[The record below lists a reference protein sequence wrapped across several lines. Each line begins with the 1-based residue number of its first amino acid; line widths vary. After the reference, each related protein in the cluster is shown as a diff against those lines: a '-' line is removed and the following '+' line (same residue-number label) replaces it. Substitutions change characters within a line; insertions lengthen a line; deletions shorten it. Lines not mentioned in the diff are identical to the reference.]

1 MEIGNT
7 KAAVIRCD
15 KVIRLETLS
24 VMRRHYYYLHWP
36 DDEVASDPET
46 YSSQSRGGR
55 HFSFKLNI
63 LLYCLMFLLMI
74 QEQSHLFYKW
84 LYDVTQDIRIILG
97 SLIFPDTSDAGV
109 TGG

>member
-1 MEIGNT
+1 
-7 KAAVIRCD
+7 
-15 KVIRLETLS
+15 
-24 VMRRHYYYLHWP
+24 MRRHYYYLHWP

-46 YSSQSRGGR
+46 YPSQSRGGR

-74 QEQSHLFYKW
+74 QERSHLFYKW
-84 LYDVTQDIRIILG
+84 LYEATQDIRIILG

-109 TGG
+109 TRG

>member
-46 YSSQSRGGR
+46 YSSQSQGGC

-74 QEQSHLFYKW
+74 QERSHLFYKW
-84 LYDVTQDIRIILG
+84 LYEATQDIRIILG